1 MKVFIKY
8 ISYIYLK
15 YFFIVFLALELF
27 FVAIDVLNNLTA
39 LPKSAN
45 LSVLFA
51 VFSAAS
57 AVPFLLPL
65 SLVFAL
71 IITLILLLRSGELVA
86 FYALGVSKNA
96 LIMPVFII
104 ACVISALFV
113 LLQCT
118 PAAYAKDAKNSILE
132 LGSQKFFSFNS
143 AFIKSKNNFI
153 YFATIDEKKQSAPFA
168 YIFEIKDNKL
178 VKKVLAMDVRF
189 DKDKWIA
196 KTAYAQILPTDLA
209 LGKNA
214 LSYEASINYE
224 VLEGF
229 EPRLLSN
236 LNNAATSYSII
247 HAIRTIY
254 QTIGDDI
261 NLALIKTS
269 LYLSVFFPFFAPFG
283 LLALY
288 YYAPAIPR
296 YSNLA
301 LMGFGFVVS
310 TLCVWGLLYTLSRLS
325 SSGTLNAELAI
336 IAPIV
341 ALGAFAYTKFR
352 QAR

>member
-1 MKVFIKY
+1 MKVYIKY
-8 ISYIYLK
+8 FSSFYLK

-39 LPKSAN
+39 LPQSAN
-45 LSVLFA
+45 LAVLFV

-96 LIMPVFII
+96 LIKPVFII
-104 ACVISALFV
+104 ACAITGLFV

-118 PAAYAKDAKNSILE
+118 PAAYARDVKRTILE
-132 LGSQKFFSFNS
+132 LGSQKYFSLNS

-153 YFATIDEKKQSAPFA
+153 FFGQIDELNKTAPFA
-168 YIFEIKDNKL
+168 YVFEIKDGKL
-178 VKKVLAMDVRF
+178 DKKVLANDVKF
-189 DKDKWIA
+189 ENGKWIA
-196 KTAYAQILPTDLA
+196 KTAYAQILPKDFA
-209 LGKNA
+209 LGKSSLA
-214 LSYEASINYE
+214 YEASLNYE

-229 EPRLLSN
+229 EPQVLSN
-236 LNNAATSYSII
+236 LNRSATSYSVI
-247 HAIRTIY
+247 HALTTIY
-254 QTIGDDI
+254 QTAGDNI

-269 LYLSVFFPFFAPFG
+269 LYLSVFFPFFAPLG
-283 LLALY
+283 LLGLY

-301 LMGFGFVVS
+301 LLGFGFVVS
-310 TLCVWGLLYTLSRLS
+310 TLCVWGFLYALSRLS
-325 SSGTLNAELAI
+325 SSGTINAELAI
-336 IAPIV
+336 IAPIL
-341 ALGAFAYTKFR
+341 ALGAFAYKKFR